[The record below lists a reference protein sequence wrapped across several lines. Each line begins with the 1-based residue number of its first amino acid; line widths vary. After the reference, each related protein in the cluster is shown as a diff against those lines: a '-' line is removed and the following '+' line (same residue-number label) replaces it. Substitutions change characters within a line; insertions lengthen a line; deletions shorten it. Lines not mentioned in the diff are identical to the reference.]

1 MKTKLDL
8 FKQIFNF
15 NKNKV
20 MGNLAFYVVLKGKV
34 KPLSTPHVN
43 KHYMKLRVTT
53 PEPIEPVK
61 EVIFDDCK
69 SFKF

>member
-1 MKTKLDL
+1 
-8 FKQIFNF
+8 
-15 NKNKV
+15 

-43 KHYMKLRVTT
+43 KQYMKLRVTT

-61 EVIFDDCK
+61 EVIFDDSK